1 MAGHMGRQYP
11 SSLEGTDGID
21 SASSTGQP
29 ESQPMA
35 DGDRSRRRRPHRGT
49 LRSPRVGEP
58 WSGRQGNRQQR
69 PGRHWDAHAH
79 DVAEEGGLC
88 RVLTGKTRAVRGYGL
103 EYGMTCAVAVSRP
116 TSTQMVRG

>member
-1 MAGHMGRQYP
+1 MAGHMGRQYQ

-29 ESQPMA
+29 ESQLMA
-35 DGDRSRRRRPHRGT
+35 DGDRSRRRRPRRGT

-69 PGRHWDAHAH
+69 L
-79 DVAEEGGLC
+79 EGIGTRMPTMWRRKGVFAVC
-88 RVLTGKTRAVRGYGL
+88 SQERQEPCGGTAWSTG
-103 EYGMTCAVAVSRP
+103 
-116 TSTQMVRG
+116 